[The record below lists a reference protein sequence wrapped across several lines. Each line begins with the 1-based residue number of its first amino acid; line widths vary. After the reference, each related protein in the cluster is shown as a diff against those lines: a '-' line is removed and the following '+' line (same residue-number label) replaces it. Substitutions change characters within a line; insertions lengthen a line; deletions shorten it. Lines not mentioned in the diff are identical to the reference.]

1 MFCVECGLEGET
13 YDGLCS
19 KCFLAKGR
27 FVSLPAILDINLCGE
42 CFAVR
47 IGNKWVDS
55 LSLEGAVRLALG
67 NALQKDRQ
75 AAETSLKFEL
85 AGSDPRNYTA
95 DVVVDFRVRD
105 LIASERFSV
114 VIRLKKETCKRCGRR
129 AGHYYESIIQI
140 RGPRPKSDRNI
151 IESARELAVS
161 RVTEMGAKNRNIFIS
176 KIDEQHGGY
185 DIYLSSSSAG
195 KSIAKEL
202 AKEFGAIS
210 KTSPSIAG
218 MKDGVSLKRMTYLV
232 RLPEYSVGDILVI
245 GDVPHLLRSVSERQ
259 LVLFDLVHWHDTSIS
274 PSRLPEFE
282 LLRAEEHVK
291 NALVV
296 SENEAELQLMDPE
309 TMDTVEVIRPAGF
322 THHGNTVRTVKTNIG
337 LLLLP

>member
-1 MFCVECGLEGET
+1 MFCVECGREGET

-19 KCFLAKGR
+19 QCYIAKGN
-27 FVSLPAILDINLCGE
+27 FVSLPTILDVNLCGD

-47 IGNKWVDS
+47 IGSKWIDS
-55 LSLEGAVRLALG
+55 LSLEAAVRQAIG

-75 AAETSLKFEL
+75 VAETSLKLDLMEN
-85 AGSDPRNYTA
+85 DPRNYIA
-95 DVVVDFRVRD
+95 EVVVDFRVRD
-105 LIASERFSV
+105 LIASERFSI
-114 VIRLKKETCKRCGRR
+114 VIRLKRETCNRCGRR

-140 RGPRPKSDRNI
+140 RGPRPKSDRDI
-151 IESARELAVS
+151 IERAREIAVS
-161 RVTEMGAKNRNIFIS
+161 RLTEMGVKNRNIFIS
-176 KIDEQHGGY
+176 KIEEQHGGY

-195 KSIAKEL
+195 KSVAKEL
-202 AKEFGAIS
+202 VKEFSAIIKS
-210 KTSPSIAG
+210 SAAVAG

-232 RLPEYSVGDILVI
+232 RLPEYSVGDVLVI

-259 LVLFDLVHWHDTSIS
+259 LVLFDLVHWHETSVS
-274 PSRLPEFE
+274 PSRLPKFE

-296 SENEAELQLMDPE
+296 SESDKELQLIDPE
-309 TMDTVEVIRPAGF
+309 TMETIEVLRPAGF
-322 THHGNTVRTVKTNIG
+322 SHSGDTVRACKTNIG

>member
-1 MFCVECGLEGET
+1 MFCVECGQEGET

-27 FVSLPAILDINLCGE
+27 FVSLPAILDLNLCGE

-67 NALQKDRQ
+67 NALRKDRQ
-75 AAETSLKFEL
+75 VAETSLKFDLTEC
-85 AGSDPRNYTA
+85 DPRNYTA
-95 DVVVDFRVRD
+95 EVVVDFRVRD
-105 LIASERFSV
+105 LLASERFSV

-140 RGPRPKSDRNI
+140 RGPRPKSGRDI
-151 IESARELAVS
+151 LESARALALS
-161 RVTEMGAKNRNIFIS
+161 RISEMGAKNRNIFIS
-176 KIDEQHGGY
+176 KFEEQHGGY

-202 AKEFGAIS
+202 AKEFGALTKS
-210 KTSPSIAG
+210 SASVAG
-218 MKDGVSLKRMTYLV
+218 MKDGASLKRMTYLV
-232 RLPEYSVGDILVI
+232 RLPEYAVGDILVI
-245 GDVPHLLRSVSERQ
+245 GGDPHLLRSVSEKQ

-274 PSRLPEFE
+274 PGRLPDFE
-282 LLRAEEHVK
+282 LLRADEHVK
-291 NALVV
+291 DALVV
-296 SENEAELQLMDPE
+296 SENETELQLMDPE
-309 TMDTVEVIRPAGF
+309 TMDTVDVMRPAGYS
-322 THHGNTVRTVKTNIG
+322 HQGNTVRVVKTNIG